1 MNRNNQ
7 YPDINQNV
15 KHLLSNIDASIVS
28 SKTKEKL
35 QETLNQLVDLKTAL
49 DESSIVAVTDQHGI
63 INYVNDKF
71 CEISKYSREE
81 LIGRN
86 HRIVNSGHHSEKFMS
101 NLWNTILNGEVWK
114 GEIRNK
120 AKDGSLY
127 WVNTT
132 IVPFLNEANQ
142 PYQFLSIRTE
152 ITKLKQA
159 EKELKN
165 MMTKLMNVQEDE
177 RRKIS
182 RELHDGIGQRLFSLL
197 IQIDQISHDI
207 EHDNLEIMRNDV
219 SNIIQEIRDMSWEL
233 RPSVLDD
240 LGVVPAIRSYLKEY
254 SQHYGIE
261 VQLDTNIKKRLQIDI
276 ETTIY
281 RVIQEALTNIGK
293 YADVSEAFVKMIED
307 ENGIE
312 VSIMDYGHGF
322 VRQRDMKGVGLF
334 SMEERARAVNGHLE
348 IDSEPEKGTHIK
360 LTINKSQ
367 LNSSL

>member
-15 KHLLSNIDASIVS
+15 KQLLSNIDSNIVS
-28 SKTKEKL
+28 SKTKGKL
-35 QETLNQLVDLKTAL
+35 QETLNQLIDLKTAL
-49 DESSIVAVTDQHGI
+49 DESSIVAATDQNGI
-63 INYVNDKF
+63 INYVNDRF
-71 CEISKYSREE
+71 CEISKYSRDE
-81 LIGRN
+81 LLGQN
-86 HRIVNSGHHSEKFMS
+86 HRIVNSGFHSEEFMRD
-101 NLWNTILNGEVWK
+101 LWDTILSGKIWK

-120 AKDGSLY
+120 AKNGSYY

-132 IVPFLNEANQ
+132 IIPFLNDANQ

-152 ITKLKQA
+152 ITKLKQV

-182 RELHDGIGQRLFSLL
+182 RELHDGIGQRMFSLL
-197 IQIDQISHDI
+197 IQIDRIANDI
-207 EHDNLEIMRNDV
+207 EHDGLEVIRNDV
-219 SNIIQEIRDMSWEL
+219 SNIIQDIRNMSWEL

-240 LGVVPAIRSYLKEY
+240 LGIVPAIRSYLKEY
-254 SQHYGIE
+254 SQHYGID
-261 VQLDTNIKKRLQIDI
+261 VQLDTNIKKRLEIDI

-307 ENGIE
+307 ENGIV
-312 VSIMDYGHGF
+312 VSILDYGQGF

-348 IDSEPEKGTHIK
+348 IESEPEKGTHIK
-360 LTINKSQ
+360 LNINKSEVD
-367 LNSSL
+367 SHM